1 MRLTRI
7 IDLHFLAC
15 VRNLYILYSGRTQS
29 IQEKATAMKK
39 RPAVVLG
46 GVLTAMLATAA
57 FVTLSLRTQEASAVG
72 DPRQEPPMIRLVTA
86 AHTAICRA
94 GGVLS
99 GPQ

>member
-1 MRLTRI
+1 
-7 IDLHFLAC
+7 
-15 VRNLYILYSGRTQS
+15 
-29 IQEKATAMKK
+29 MKK

-99 GPQ
+99 GPQEARG